1 MKIYFGRLS
10 NVRSCLF
17 IKSKLKYLFYFQK
30 FEDQK
35 NPKNSATINSFAWHS
50 KDYNRLMVSFNTFNI
65 LMDLIVADHCP
76 IGFSMND
83 KLNVCMNDKVLTLDM
98 IQNDSDIDIGV
109 KMKYRALKSYGVQ
122 DYLLNIN
129 LISDEKNENDLKYLW
144 SWFDCGCF

>member
-1 MKIYFGRLS
+1 
-10 NVRSCLF
+10 
-17 IKSKLKYLFYFQK
+17 
-30 FEDQK
+30 
-35 NPKNSATINSFAWHS
+35 
-50 KDYNRLMVSFNTFNI
+50 MVSFNTFNV

-144 SWFDCGCF
+144 SWFDCAYYLFAYPVKPKYNNLKLKCQTKFMTAVF